1 MNTALPTHPRLLH
14 PLTGRPLRAVG
25 VRRDGRPIWPV
36 LGGDPTAPVLEVPAT
51 LPAMRERLAA
61 IEEERGAL
69 HRAAGDAN
77 LTEEQQARWDAL
89 DSEEATLR
97 QAMGPL
103 VEAEE
108 RAARVTAS
116 RARWQSTQF
125 GRQVEPAVAGRDV
138 TRMSGREVRDAAMAT
153 VDSREGGSHL
163 SDPQREHVER
173 LLRTQTGDC
182 NGDALGRL
190 LLATED
196 PAYRSAFQRMTTS
209 TVPILTPEEGRA
221 VEQVRAIKRTALN
234 IGTDGAGGFA
244 VPVLIDPTVM
254 LTGQGSPNDILRLAR
269 VEVITNDEWKGLSS
283 AGVSW
288 GFAAE
293 AAEVG
298 DNAPTI
304 AQPTVTTRRA
314 QGFIPFSIEVEM
326 DWPSF
331 AENMAMMLAEG
342 YDELLAEKLT
352 TGTQGSNEPNGLV
365 AKLDAN
371 TNVEVEVATAGTI
384 AAGDVYGL
392 WDALPNR
399 WRRAANCAW
408 MSSTN
413 VQNSIRQLGTTDPNF
428 SANITVAD
436 GVTPLF
442 GQPYPV
448 NDFMQDDPAGTGT
461 QALLVVGDFRQYLV
475 AQRAGMTVELVPHM
489 FGTTNNRPTG
499 QRGYFAWARVG
510 ADVLIPGAFRLL
522 VNRSA

>member
-1 MNTALPTHPRLLH
+1 MNTALPTHRGLRH

-36 LGGDPTAPVLEVPAT
+36 LGGDDTLTVPST
-51 LPAMRERLAA
+51 LPEMRARVEAIGTERR
-61 IEEERGAL
+61 EL
-69 HRAAGDAN
+69 HTAAGDAA
-77 LTEEQQARWDAL
+77 LSEEQQTRWDAL
-89 DSEEATLR
+89 DAEETRLGTEMA
-97 QAMGPL
+97 PL
-103 VEAEE
+103 VEAEA

-116 RARWQSTQF
+116 RARWQSTEF
-125 GRQVEPAVAGRDV
+125 GRAVEPAGGRDV
-138 TRMSGREVRDAAMAT
+138 MRMSGREVRDAAMAT
-153 VDSREGGSHL
+153 VDSRETGAHL
-163 SDPQREHVER
+163 SDAQRSHVER
-173 LLRTQTGDC
+173 LLRTSTGDC
-182 NGDALGRL
+182 NGEALGRL

-196 PAYRSAFQRMTTS
+196 PAYRSAFQRMTAS
-209 TVPILTPEEGRA
+209 TVPILSAEEGRA
-221 VEQVRAIKRTALN
+221 VEAVRAIKRAMN
-234 IGTDGAGGFA
+234 ITTDGAGGFA
-244 VPVLIDPTVM
+244 VPILIDPTVM

-288 GFAAE
+288 AFAAE
-293 AAEVG
+293 SAEVG
-298 DNAPTI
+298 DGTPTI

-314 QGFIPFSIEVEM
+314 QGFIPFSIEIEM

-331 AENMAMMLAEG
+331 AENMSMMLAEG

-352 TGTQGSNEPNGLV
+352 TGTQGSNEPNGLI
-365 AKLDAN
+365 AKLDA
-371 TNVEVEVATAGTI
+371 TAAIEVEVATAGTI

-399 WRRAANCAW
+399 WRRAVNTAF

-428 SANITVAD
+428 SANITVSD

-475 AQRAGMTVELVPHM
+475 AQRAGMTVELVPHL
-489 FGTTNNRPTG
+489 FATANNRPSG
-499 QRGYFAWARVG
+499 QRGYFAWARIG

-522 VNRSA
+522 VNKSA